1 MNYDS
6 VYQWPIKL
14 QDFIC
19 SYLSD
24 MPSTSVRRRPAL
36 GSDVNLNADGEKDP
50 GVKPVSASPAAASR
64 QPRPSFIDEPVW
76 LLIFSFFAVILLY
89 VHAAFHAVSPAVT
102 VDNAAVGQF
111 VEERARKTLN
121 DITAFGTRP
130 VGSKANEEL
139 TVDYLVDAITQIRGQ
154 MDAEHHSLD
163 VDVQRVSGT
172 FAIKHLGQF
181 TNCYDNVNNVV
192 AKLCPK
198 HGADDSLL
206 VNCHY
211 DSAINSTGICAGIVY
226 SYFNFLSTQ
235 NNICNT

>member
-1 MNYDS
+1 
-6 VYQWPIKL
+6 VHFFKL
-14 QDFIC
+14 QDFNC
-19 SYLSD
+19 STFSN

-36 GSDVNLNADGEKDP
+36 GSDVNFNADGEKNAYHATP
-50 GVKPVSASPAAASR
+50 FSTISAVPNR
-64 QPRPSFIDEPVW
+64 QPRPSVPSVDESAW

-102 VDNAAVGQF
+102 VDNATAGQF

-121 DITAFGTRP
+121 DMTAFGARP

-154 MDAEHHSLD
+154 MDKERHSLD

-172 FAIKHLGQF
+172 FAIDFLGQF
-181 TNCYDNVNNVV
+181 TSCYDNVNNVV

-198 HGADDSLL
+198 HIADDSLL

-211 DSAINSTGICAGIVY
+211 DTAVNVTGTCAGMI
-226 SYFNFLSTQ
+226 FGW
-235 NNICNT
+235 